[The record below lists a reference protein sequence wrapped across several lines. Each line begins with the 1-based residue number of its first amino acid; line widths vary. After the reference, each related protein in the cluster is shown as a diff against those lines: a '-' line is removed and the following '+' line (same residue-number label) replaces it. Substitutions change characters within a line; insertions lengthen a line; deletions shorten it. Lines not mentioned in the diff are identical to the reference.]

1 MTDAGVVRVVLNRFR
16 RPGVVDA
23 PSRQGVR
30 AFHRTLPGYA
40 ATPLVSRP
48 ALAATLGQ
56 AGLYV
61 KYEAPRFELGA
72 FKGLGASWALH
83 RLRTERATPLGTV
96 SAASAGNHGRA
107 VAWAARLA
115 GLPCVIFLPSGATPA
130 QVDAIRGE
138 GARVELIAGSY
149 EDTVRH
155 CDEVSRQQ
163 GWQVIGDVGY
173 PGYLEIPPFVVE
185 GYSTIFA
192 EIDEQL
198 AEADLREPDA
208 VLIPAGVGGIL
219 HAGVEHYRR
228 RAHPPRIIGVEPIAG
243 DCLSVSLESDGG
255 VPTVSTGS
263 GKTSMA
269 YLNCAEVSLSSWP
282 AIRDGVDAMVGI
294 DDAVAEQGMRLLF
307 GAASGEASLEAG
319 SSGAS
324 TTGALAALAGGGV
337 DRGILEQLGLG
348 PDRIV
353 LAVCTQGGIDQE
365 HFRRVVGSG

>member
-1 MTDAGVVRVVLNRFR
+1 MTDAQVRVVLNRFR
-16 RPGVVDA
+16 RPGVIEA
-23 PSRQGVR
+23 PSRAPVR

-48 ALAATLGQ
+48 ALAVALGLG
-56 AGLYV
+56 GLYV
-61 KYEAPRFELGA
+61 KYEAPRFGLGA

-83 RLRTERATPLGTV
+83 RLQTERSAPLGTV

-138 GARVELIAGSY
+138 GARVELVEGSY
-149 EDTVRH
+149 EDTVQH
-155 CDEVSRQQ
+155 CARVSQAQ
-163 GWQVIGDVGY
+163 GWQVISDVGY
-173 PGYLEIPPFVVE
+173 PGYLEIPPLVVE
-185 GYSTIFA
+185 GYSTVFA

-198 AEADLREPDA
+198 AQAGWREPDA

-228 RAHPPRIIGVEPIAG
+228 RARPPRIIGVEPVAG
-243 DCLSVSLESDGG
+243 DCLSASLQSDDGAPAVSAGN
-255 VPTVSTGS
+255 
-263 GKTSMA
+263 GKTTMS

-282 AIRDGVDAMVGI
+282 AIRDGIDAMVGV

-307 GAASGEASLEAG
+307 AAARGEISLEAG

-324 TTGALAALAGGGV
+324 TTGALAALAAGGV
-337 DRGILEQLGLG
+337 DPALRERLGLG
-348 PDRIV
+348 PDRTV
-353 LAVCTQGGIDQE
+353 LVVCTQGAIDQA

>member
-1 MTDAGVVRVVLNRFR
+1 MTDARVRVALNRFR
-16 RPGVVDA
+16 RPGVIDA
-23 PSRQGVR
+23 PSRAPVR

-48 ALAATLGQ
+48 ALAARLGQ
-56 AGLYV
+56 GGLYV
-61 KYEAPRFELGA
+61 KYEAPRFGLGA

-83 RLRTERATPLGTV
+83 RLRAERNAPLGTV

-130 QVDAIRGE
+130 QVDAIRAE
-138 GARVELIAGSY
+138 GARVELINGTY
-149 EDTVRH
+149 EATVRH

-163 GWQVIGDVGY
+163 GWQVISDVGY

-198 AEADLREPDA
+198 AEAGLAEPDA

-228 RAHPPRIIGVEPIAG
+228 RANPPVLIGVEPAAG
-243 DCLSVSLESDGG
+243 DCFSASLLSDAG
-255 VPTVSTGS
+255 VPTLASGD
-263 GKTSMA
+263 GKTSMS
-269 YLNCAEVSLSSWP
+269 YLNCAEVSLSSWS
-282 AIRDGVDAMVGI
+282 AIRDGVDAVIAI
-294 DDAVAEQGMRLLF
+294 DDSVAEQGMRLLYD
-307 GAASGEASLEAG
+307 AAEGETPLEAG

-324 TTGALAALAGGGV
+324 TTGALAGLLAE
-337 DRGILEQLGLG
+337 GIDPAVREGLGLG
-348 PDRIV
+348 PDRVV
-353 LAVCTQGGIDQE
+353 LVVCTQGAIDQA
-365 HFRRVVGSG
+365 HFRRVVGSE